1 MFARDE
7 DANSRVHLHLATR
20 SSCFHVEV
28 VAAFHVRA
36 RCTIRLSTVMH
47 SRHVAVLLVSAFSV
61 PAIFD
66 RRLSTEAK
74 LASAVRF
81 PLLFVHSPR
90 PRSYSPRDDHDRV
103 HFL

>member
-1 MFARDE
+1 
-7 DANSRVHLHLATR
+7 
-20 SSCFHVEV
+20 
-28 VAAFHVRA
+28 
-36 RCTIRLSTVMH
+36 
-47 SRHVAVLLVSAFSV
+47 VLLVSAFSV

-81 PLLFVHSPR
+81 PPLFVHSPR

-103 HFL
+103 HFM